1 MPIAEQAVRDDE
13 ANALFYGLEGLRG
26 VVLAVS
32 GGPDSTALLVLAA
45 RWAKRR
51 KRAPKL
57 VAVTIDHGLRAE
69 AAREAAVV
77 KRLARRL
84 GVAHRTLRW
93 LGRKPKTGLQE
104 AARHAR
110 YRLLAQAATRAGYA
124 HILTAHTLDDQAET
138 VLFRLA
144 RGSGLVGLAG
154 MAESSPLPL
163 DLSSSSSKRNRS
175 SKPSSSST
183 HMRGASTI
191 VLLRPLLGISKAR
204 LKATLEAHRI
214 AYSEDPSNHN
224 PRFARPRLR
233 TLMPALAQEG
243 LDARGLARLA
253 ARMRRAE
260 STIEF
265 AVGAASAA
273 LSPGRWPDRG
283 PVTFETA
290 RFARLPAEVAMRL
303 LGRAIAHTGDEGP
316 VELGKLEALY
326 DSLRRTHSR
335 LRRTL
340 AGALITLGSEWI
352 TVERAP
358 ARRIAAAPK
367 NRNTGFTK

>member
-1 MPIAEQAVRDDE
+1 
-13 ANALFYGLEGLRG
+13 LFYGLESLRG
-26 VVLAVS
+26 FVLAVS

-45 RWAKRR
+45 RWAKRL
-51 KRAPKL
+51 KRPPKL

-69 AAREAAVV
+69 AAREAAAV

-110 YRLLAQAATRAGYA
+110 YRLLAQAAARDGYA

-144 RGSGLVGLAG
+144 RGSGVAGLAG
-154 MAESSPLPL
+154 MAEASPLPL
-163 DLSSSSSKRNRS
+163 DLSKSIS
-175 SKPSSSST
+175 
-183 HMRGASTI
+183 GAGTI
-191 VLLRPLLGISKAR
+191 VLLRPLLRIPKAR
-204 LKATLEAHRI
+204 LIATLEAHRVG
-214 AYSEDPSNHN
+214 YSEDPSNHD
-224 PRFARPRLR
+224 PRFTRPRLR
-233 TLMPALAQEG
+233 TLMPVLAREG

-253 ARMRRAE
+253 VRMRRAE

-265 AVGAASAA
+265 AVGAARAA
-273 LSPGRWPDRG
+273 LAPGRWPDRG
-283 PVTFETA
+283 PVSFETA
-290 RFARLPAEVAMRL
+290 RFATLPAEVAMRL

-326 DSLRRTHSR
+326 DSLRRSHSR

-340 AGALITLGSEWI
+340 AGALITFGGEWI

-358 ARRIAAAPK
+358 SRRIAAVTK
-367 NRNTGFTK
+367 DRKRGFTK